1 MEPHRE
7 EPQKALPPSAEQK
20 PKRFR
25 IVKLE
30 ERIAPSKGGA
40 GTNNGCVSGHITACG
55 PGCHVYSVDGYS
67 CFTCGCNPATT
78 FYTCYG

>member
-7 EPQKALPPSAEQK
+7 EQKALEPSAEQK

-30 ERIAPSKGGA
+30 ERIAPRMGG
-40 GTNNGCVSGHITACG
+40 GGTGHCTNNCHAGNTTTDSGS
-55 PGCHVYSVDGYS
+55 VY
-67 CFTCGCNPATT
+67 C
-78 FYTCYG
+78 

>member
-7 EPQKALPPSAEQK
+7 EPQKALEPSAAQK

-30 ERIAPSKGGA
+30 ERIAPRRGGGGQATQA
-40 GTNNGCVSGHITACG
+40 GPTCPAPGTVAYPCTITDIG
-55 PGCHVYSVDGYS
+55 D
-67 CFTCGCNPATT
+67 PAW
-78 FYTCYG
+78 

>member
-7 EPQKALPPSAEQK
+7 RPNVPEPRPREQ

-30 ERIAPSKGGA
+30 ERIAPKGST
-40 GTNNGCVSGHITACG
+40 GTLACG
-55 PGCHVYSVDGYS
+55 SNMPGCNNLSHPPGH
-67 CFTCGCNPATT
+67 CK
-78 FYTCYG
+78 

>member
-7 EPQKALPPSAEQK
+7 EPQRAPPPSAEQK

-30 ERIAPSKGGA
+30 ERIAPRNHKGTQA
-40 GTNNGCVSGHITACG
+40 GVTCPCTNLCTGGNMCTFSCVPCG
-55 PGCHVYSVDGYS
+55 Y
-67 CFTCGCNPATT
+67 
-78 FYTCYG
+78 